1 MEHLNTHAHAYID
14 KDNKV
19 VNILVFQE
27 KDHDSD
33 LLNDFLPFN
42 NAVKVVCCCSFGLAG
57 IGHTWTGTEFQT
69 PAPYLSWVW
78 DSAAKIWNPPVEM
91 PEDGEDYVWDE
102 DAKNWKQLP
111 NPRIASVDNL

>member
-69 PAPYLSWVW
+69 PATPRAYSLELWY
-78 DSAAKIWNPPVEM
+78 DRQP
-91 PEDGEDYVWDE
+91 GTT
-102 DAKNWKQLP
+102 
-111 NPRIASVDNL
+111 RIATTVALQSVSVTARP